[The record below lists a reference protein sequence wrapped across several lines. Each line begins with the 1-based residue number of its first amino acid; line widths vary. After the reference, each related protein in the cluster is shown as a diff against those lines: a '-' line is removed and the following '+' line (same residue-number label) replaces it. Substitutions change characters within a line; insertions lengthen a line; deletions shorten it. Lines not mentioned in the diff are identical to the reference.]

1 MSFLTPFFLL
11 GGLAIAG
18 PILYHLVRRTTRE
31 RLRFSSLMFLLP
43 SPPRLSKRH
52 RVEHWLLLL
61 LRCLALALLALGF
74 ARPFFKQTQLN
85 DPTAVQPKRI
95 VVLVDGSASMRRAGL
110 WDEARTRV
118 EAVLRRASPT
128 DQVALYLF
136 DRTARPLVSFE
147 DWNRAAPNDRVPL
160 ALGRLGGMTP
170 TWAGTHLGNALVTAA
185 EALAENEGKN
195 GNNSSAAHEG
205 PRQIVLVSDLQAG
218 SRLDA
223 LQAYEWPKGVA
234 LFVEPVKARATTN
247 AGVQLLAESNDIA
260 RPVDAGVRVRVT
272 NSTEAKREQF
282 KLGWVAAGANA
293 AGAGAAAAP
302 TASSVGAASG
312 DFLAPPLD
320 AYVPPGQSRV
330 FTVPVPKGA
339 AAERIVLRGDDD
351 DFDNVVNVI
360 PPVQQQATVLW
371 LGNDSEIDPKQPLFF
386 VRRAFFDTPRLAVKL
401 LARAA
406 TAVPS
411 ADELKAANLIFVS
424 ENLAPLAAAAVREQ
438 ALAGKTVVFVP
449 KTTAAAPTL
458 GALLGREGA
467 APAMEEA
474 KPASYAMFAEIDF
487 RHPLLAPFGD
497 PRFSDF
503 TKIHIWKYRRLDAA
517 ALPDARVVMKFD
529 SGDPALVEV
538 PLGKGRLFVLATGW
552 QPEDSQ
558 LAVSSK
564 FVPLLWSWLDLAGG
578 VAAAPAQYVVGANVA
593 LPAEHGAGSVR
604 LPDGTSAVVAA
615 DANGFGGTTLPG
627 IYRLELGGRAQR
639 FAVNLDANES
649 RTTPLGL
656 DELEELGLPV
666 AKAKDSAAEATTQS
680 TSLLQGVEAEGR
692 QKLWRW
698 FIAATL
704 ALLLIESVLA
714 GWTARR
720 ALRTEEATP

>member
-1 MSFLTPFFLL
+1 MSFLTPLFLL

-31 RLRFSSLMFLLP
+31 RMRFSSLMFLLP

-52 RVEHWLLLL
+52 RIEHWLLLL

-95 VVLVDGSASMRRAGL
+95 VVLVDASASMRRAGL

-118 EAVLRRASPT
+118 EAVLRRARPT
-128 DQVALYLF
+128 DQVAVYLF
-136 DRTARPLVSFE
+136 DRTARPLMGFD
-147 DWNRAAPNDRVPL
+147 DWNRAAPNERVPL
-160 ALGRLGGMTP
+160 ALGRLAGTAPG
-170 TWAGTHLGNALVTAA
+170 WAGTHLGNALVTAA
-185 EALAENEGKN
+185 EALAENEGK
-195 GNNSSAAHEG
+195 AAQREAAAAPEG
-205 PRQIVLVSDLQAG
+205 PRQVVLVSDLQAG
-218 SRLDA
+218 SRLDT
-223 LQAYEWPKGVA
+223 LQAYEWPKGIE
-234 LFVEPVKARATTN
+234 LFIEPVKARAPTN
-247 AGVQLLAESNDIA
+247 AGVQLLAESSDLA

-282 KLGWVAAGANA
+282 KLGWVAAAGANA
-293 AGAGAAAAP
+293 SASGA
-302 TASSVGAASG
+302 AASG

-351 DFDNVVNVI
+351 DFDNVVSVI

-371 LGNDSEIDPKQPLFF
+371 LGNDAETDPKQPLYF

-401 LARAA
+401 LVRGAA
-406 TAVPS
+406 AVPS

-438 ALAGKTVVFVP
+438 ALAGKTVIFVP
-449 KTTAAAPTL
+449 KTPAAAPTL

-503 TKIHIWKYRRLDAA
+503 TKIHIWKYRRLDAG
-517 ALPDARVVMKFD
+517 ALPEARVLVKFD

-538 PLGKGRLFVLATGW
+538 PLGKGRVFVLATGW

-578 VAAAPAQYVVGANVA
+578 VAAAPAQYIVGETVA

-604 LPDGTSAVVAA
+604 LPDGTSAALAA

-627 IYRLELGGRAQR
+627 IYQLELGGRTQR

-649 RTTPLGL
+649 RTTPLGF
-656 DELEELGLPV
+656 DELEELGLPI
-666 AKAKDSAAEATTQS
+666 AKPQDVAAEATKQS

-698 FIAATL
+698 FIVATL